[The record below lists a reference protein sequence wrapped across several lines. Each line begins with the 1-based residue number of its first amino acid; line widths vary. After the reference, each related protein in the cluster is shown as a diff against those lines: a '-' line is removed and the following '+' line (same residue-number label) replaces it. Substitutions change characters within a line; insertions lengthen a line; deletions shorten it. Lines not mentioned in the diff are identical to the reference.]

1 VREPLT
7 PGAAG
12 LSEAPSLPTD
22 TASAVDPALQHPPA
36 EALDT
41 PGGLLRSSG
50 AATLAQFVRVAAI
63 LLTHLALRRL
73 IPPSDWGLRDWAE
86 SLFLLLATVRDL
98 GLPSHVVRLRPIP
111 LGNLLRV
118 QLGWGG
124 VLGLAI
130 LAGAPVLATTF
141 STPRPDVALVLQVM
155 VLYLLLEGLASVPLT
170 HFEAGLRIGRSV
182 VPELARTLT
191 YCSGALVLAFTG
203 WGVWSFVLAMVGSQA
218 IYAGLLWWRA
228 RPTMVLHFEPAGTR
242 TMLAAS
248 IPLGSI
254 WLLAFAV
261 TYADA
266 LILGSRFPDA
276 VVGGYMF
283 AYVWAFFASRVLQQP
298 IGRALYPALVQFGDR
313 PGQQFLAYRL
323 ATKVLLAIE
332 VPAALFLF
340 LNADL
345 VVRILG
351 GERYAGQAGL
361 LRLLAF
367 APLVDPLGRFGGELL
382 VSCHR
387 DRDRIVS
394 LVLHLAALVAGGL
407 FLAHLYGPV
416 GMAWANFL
424 PLGAPVLLWS
434 MARIDRAGLGR
445 LVFDLVEVYCAPLPL
460 FALAW
465 WAAGDHLWLRFG
477 LSAAAGLA
485 SLAWFWW
492 RFGGRF
498 LEFFGRRGGPETPD
512 TPDR

>member
-1 VREPLT
+1 MRDRPA
-7 PGAAG
+7 PGTAA
-12 LSEAPSLPTD
+12 PD
-22 TASAVDPALQHPPA
+22 TSR
-36 EALDT
+36 
-41 PGGLLRSSG
+41 GLLRSSG

-63 LLTHLALRRL
+63 LATHLALRRL
-73 IPPSDWGLRDWAE
+73 IPPADWGLRDWTE

-111 LGNLLRV
+111 LGNLLRL
-118 QLGWGG
+118 QALWGG
-124 VLGLAI
+124 VLGLAL
-130 LAGAPVLATTF
+130 LAAAPWLATTF
-141 STPRPDVALVLQVM
+141 RTPRPDVALVLQVM
-155 VLYLLLEGLASVPLT
+155 VAYLLLEGLASVPLT
-170 HFEAGLRIGRSV
+170 HFEAELRIGRSLL
-182 VPELARTLT
+182 PELSRTFA
-191 YCSGALVLAFTG
+191 YCGGALSLALAG
-203 WGVWSFVLAMVGSQA
+203 WGVWSFILAMVGSQA

-228 RPTMVLHFEPAGTR
+228 RPTMALHLAPGGTLP
-242 TMLAAS
+242 MLRS
-248 IPLGSI
+248 SVPLGSI

-313 PGQQFLAYRL
+313 PDQQFLAYRL
-323 ATKVLLAIE
+323 ATKALLAIE

-345 VVRILG
+345 AVQLLG

-382 VSCHR
+382 VALHR
-387 DRDRIVS
+387 DRDRILS
-394 LVLHLAALVAGGL
+394 LVLHLAALVGGGL
-407 FLAHLYGPV
+407 WLSQRWGPV

-424 PLGAPVLLWS
+424 PLGAPVLLVAL
-434 MARIDRAGLGR
+434 ARVDRAGLGA
-445 LVFDLVEVYCAPLPL
+445 LVLDLVETYFAPVPL

-465 WAAGDHLWLRFG
+465 FAAGDQLWLRFAF
-477 LSAAAGLA
+477 SAVAGLG

-498 LEFFGRRGGPETPD
+498 LGFFAHRQPVQESSAQ
-512 TPDR
+512 DR